1 MLKRNAGR
9 APVDSPPDL
18 QTQYEELLDA
28 VWRCEREWNLDQQLD
43 LAIQVQRAQMLA
55 RAQKNQRRHAQF

>member
-1 MLKRNAGR
+1 
-9 APVDSPPDL
+9 L